1 MCNTIFILYWKDV
14 KTANICFIVLGNL
27 LGNFVTNL
35 NVFRMSYNHNAFR
48 NQYPKP
54 RALHNGYNI
63 LRGVI
68 YAYKKNIHRHEER
81 NLSVKVQILP
91 FTFKMQSLSFTGI
104 VV

>member
-1 MCNTIFILYWKDV
+1 MFILYWKDV
-14 KTANICFIVLGNL
+14 KTANSCFIVLGNL

-68 YAYKKNIHRHEER
+68 YAYKKISTDTKNATCPLRCKYSHLHLKCRVYLLQE
-81 NLSVKVQILP
+81 
-91 FTFKMQSLSFTGI
+91 
-104 VV
+104 